1 MKLWLVFILLHLPL
15 ESAVLPEYRSEHI
28 GHEMLAA
35 IKHYA
40 KQVGWKRIELC
51 TPPVPEF
58 DQTVSFYQANGFD
71 RTGGYKMRCLI
82 QSL

>member
-1 MKLWLVFILLHLPL
+1 
-15 ESAVLPEYRSEHI
+15 
-28 GHEMLAA
+28 MLAA

-71 RTGGYKMRCLI
+71 RTGAIKCVV
-82 QSL
+82 